1 MGPEALVV
9 MKDVCRFSEDE
20 AVEVLR
26 WAALAL
32 LHAGLK
38 EAGKADSGQAARPA
52 APQIRQV
59 GGDCSFYAAH
69 QPTEAARLRRLV
81 SPRL

>member
-38 EAGKADSGQAARPA
+38 ESGKPTRARRPV
-52 APQIRQV
+52 P
-59 GGDCSFYAAH
+59 
-69 QPTEAARLRRLV
+69 PRRRSV
-81 SPRL
+81 K